1 MEEVTIQPNCI
12 PQPSLSTA
20 YDIGKQIEAKQAEI
34 DRLREDSGIT
44 KLEAELQALDEAYT
58 EIIKNCVTAN
68 NFEEGPLRLIS
79 KGGQRRKL
87 IPEEFHKAYPQMFYK
102 LASVPVSASEN
113 ELASYYESV
122 CGLPKKE
129 AKRKAKDEITSMSE
143 MVGEPRYELINLTE

>member
-1 MEEVTIQPNCI
+1 MEEVTTQPNCI

-20 YDIGKQIEAKQAEI
+20 YDIGKQIKAKQAEI

-87 IPEEFHKAYPQMFYK
+87 IPEAFHKAYPQMFYK

-129 AKRKAKDEITSMSE
+129 AKSKAKDEITSMSE

>member
-1 MEEVTIQPNCI
+1 MEEVTSQPNCI

-20 YDIGKQIEAKQAEI
+20 YDIGKQIEAKQTEI
-34 DRLREDSGIT
+34 DKLREDSGIT
-44 KLEAELQALDEAYT
+44 KLEAELQALNEAYT
-58 EIIKNCVTAN
+58 EIINNCIAAGT
-68 NFEEGPLRLIS
+68 FEEGPLRLIS

-87 IPEEFHKAYPQMFYK
+87 IPEAFHKAYPQMFYK

-143 MVGEPRYELINLTE
+143 MVGKPRYELINLTE

>member
-1 MEEVTIQPNCI
+1 MKEITAPSNYTL
-12 PQPSLSTA
+12 PTSLSTA
-20 YDIGKQIEAKQAEI
+20 YNIGKQIEAKQAEI
-34 DRLREDSGIT
+34 DRLREDCGIT

-87 IPEEFHKAYPQMFYK
+87 IPEAFHKAYPQMFYK

-122 CGLPKKE
+122 CGLSKKE

>member
-34 DRLREDSGIT
+34 DKLREDSGIT
-44 KLEAELQALDEAYT
+44 KLEAEIHALDEAYA
-58 EIIKNCVTAN
+58 EIIKNCIAN
-68 NFEEGPLRLIS
+68 NTFEDGPLRLIS

-87 IPEEFHKAYPQMFYK
+87 IPEAFHKAYPQMFYK

-113 ELASYYESV
+113 ELASYYESE

>member
-87 IPEEFHKAYPQMFYK
+87 IPEAFHKAYPQMFYK

-143 MVGEPRYELINLTE
+143 MVGKPRYELINLTE

>member
-34 DRLREDSGIT
+34 DKLREDSGIT
-44 KLEAELQALDEAYT
+44 KLEAEIHALDEAYT
-58 EIIKNCVTAN
+58 EIINNCIAAGI
-68 NFEEGPLRLIS
+68 FEEGPLRLIS

-87 IPEEFHKAYPQMFYK
+87 IPEAFHKAYPQMFYK
-102 LASVPVSASEN
+102 LASIPVSASEN
-113 ELASYYESV
+113 ELVSYYESV

>member
-34 DRLREDSGIT
+34 DKLREDSGIT
-44 KLEAELQALDEAYT
+44 KLEAEIHVLDEAYAA
-58 EIIKNCVTAN
+58 IIKNCIAN
-68 NFEEGPLRLIS
+68 NTFEDGPLRLIS

-87 IPEEFHKAYPQMFYK
+87 IPEAFHKAYPQMFYK

>member
-1 MEEVTIQPNCI
+1 MEEIKTQPNYTL
-12 PQPSLSTA
+12 PTSLSTA

-44 KLEAELQALDEAYT
+44 KLEAELQALNEAYT
-58 EIIKNCVTAN
+58 KIINNCIAAGI
-68 NFEEGPLRLIS
+68 FEEGPLRLVS

-87 IPEEFHKAYPQMFYK
+87 IPEVFRKAYPQIFYK

-122 CGLPKKE
+122 CGLSKKE

-143 MVGEPRYELINLTE
+143 MVGKPRYELINLTE

>member
-1 MEEVTIQPNCI
+1 MEEVTTQPNCI

-34 DRLREDSGIT
+34 DKLREDSGIT
-44 KLEAELQALDEAYT
+44 KLEAELQALNEAYT
-58 EIIKNCVTAN
+58 EIINNCIAAGT
-68 NFEEGPLRLIS
+68 FEEGPLRLIS
-79 KGGQRRKL
+79 KGGQRRKI
-87 IPEEFHKAYPQMFYK
+87 IPEAFHKAYPQMFYK

-122 CGLPKKE
+122 CSLPKKE

-143 MVGEPRYELINLTE
+143 MVGKPRYELINLTE

>member
-1 MEEVTIQPNCI
+1 MEEIETQPNYT
-12 PQPSLSTA
+12 PPTSLSTA

-44 KLEAELQALDEAYT
+44 KLEAEIEALDEAYA

-79 KGGQRRKL
+79 KGGRRRKI
-87 IPEEFHKAYPQMFYK
+87 IPEAFHKAYPQMFYK

-129 AKRKAKDEITSMSE
+129 AKSKAKDEITSMSE